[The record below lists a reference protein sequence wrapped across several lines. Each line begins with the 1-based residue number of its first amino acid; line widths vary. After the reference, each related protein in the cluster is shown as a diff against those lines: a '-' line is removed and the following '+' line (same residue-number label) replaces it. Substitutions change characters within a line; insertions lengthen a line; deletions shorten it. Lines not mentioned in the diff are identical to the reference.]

1 MLSKIF
7 TVAVLSA
14 VSTAYAQTAPSP
26 LSFRTVRF
34 EAKSCHGKDQENKPI
49 CHESAVAYSVTGD
62 RHLDNWVRKQFHGTL
77 PTQRSVQAKLNRNE
91 IVRYTNQ
98 DNPQEMRKGEPPCR
112 LQFADEWSLGGY
124 TPNYAVFRHDTW
136 EFACGPR
143 GNGNTELFVLKR
155 GAAHPQPVKLDNILL
170 PNQKAR
176 LANLLKAAYV
186 KYLAERDRDSDEQEV
201 SEQETLKTLEYVNG
215 RFGNGFQITN
225 DWRFDKNGLTFEYD
239 IGELGTYVEGGPELT
254 ISVKDLQGIIKPEI
268 LREVGHYRKNPAV
281 DYP

>member
-1 MLSKIF
+1 MLSKIL

-14 VSTAYAQTAPSP
+14 ISAAYAQTAPSSP
-26 LSFRTVRF
+26 LSFRTVRL

-62 RHLDNWVRKQFHGTL
+62 RHFDNWVKQQFHGTL

-91 IVRYTNQ
+91 IVKYTNQ
-98 DNPQEMRKGEPPCR
+98 DNPQDMRKGEPPCR

-155 GAAHPQPVKLDNILL
+155 GAAHPQPVKLGNILL
-170 PNQKAR
+170 PNQKAK
-176 LANLLKAAYV
+176 LANLLKADYV
-186 KYLAERDRDSDEQEV
+186 KYLIEIARDGKQEA
-201 SEQETLKTLEYVNG
+201 SEQETLETLEYVNG

-225 DWRFDKNGLTFEYD
+225 DWRFDKNGLTFDYN

-254 ISVKDLQGIIKPEI
+254 IPVQDLQGIITPEI
-268 LREVGHYRKNPAV
+268 LRESEHYRGKPGN
-281 DYP
+281 

>member
-14 VSTAYAQTAPSP
+14 VSAAHAQTAPSSP
-26 LSFRTVRF
+26 LSFRTVRL

-49 CHESAVAYSVTGD
+49 CHESTVTYPITGN

-91 IVRYTNQ
+91 IVKYTNQ
-98 DNPQEMRKGEPPCR
+98 ENPQDMRKGEPPCR

-186 KYLAERDRDSDEQEV
+186 KYLTERGRD
-201 SEQETLKTLEYVNG
+201 SEQETLEYVNG
-215 RFGNGFQITN
+215 QFGNGFQITN

-239 IGELGTYVEGGPELT
+239 IGELGTCAEGGPELT
-254 ISVKDLQGIIKPEI
+254 IPVKDLQGIIKPEI
-268 LREVGHYRKNPAV
+268 LREIPHYRKNPAAN
-281 DYP
+281 

>member
-7 TVAVLSA
+7 TVAVFSA
-14 VSTAYAQTAPSP
+14 VSATHAQTAPSP
-26 LSFRTVRF
+26 LSFRIAKL
-34 EAKSCHGKDQENKPI
+34 EAKSCHGKDQENKPV
-49 CHESAVAYSVTGD
+49 CHEFEVVYPVTGN

-91 IVRYTNQ
+91 IVKYTNQ
-98 DNPQEMRKGEPPCR
+98 ENPQDMRKGEPPCR
-112 LQFADEWSLGGY
+112 LQFADEWSLRGY

-136 EFACGPR
+136 EFACGPH

-186 KYLAERDRDSDEQEV
+186 KYLTERGRD
-201 SEQETLKTLEYVNG
+201 SEQETLEYVNG
-215 RFGNGFQITN
+215 QFGNGFQITN
-225 DWRFDKNGLTFEYD
+225 DWRFDKNGLTFDYD

-254 ISVKDLQGIIKPEI
+254 IPVQDLQGIIKPEI
-268 LREVGHYRKNPAV
+268 LRESEHYRGKPGN
-281 DYP
+281 

>member
-1 MLSKIF
+1 MLSKIL

-14 VSTAYAQTAPSP
+14 VSVAYAQTAPSSP
-26 LSFRTVRF
+26 LSFRTVRL

-49 CHESAVAYSVTGD
+49 CHESAVAYSVTGN
-62 RHLDNWVRKQFHGTL
+62 RHLDNWVKQQFHGRL
-77 PTQRSVQAKLNRNE
+77 PTQSSVQAKLNRNE
-91 IVRYTNQ
+91 IVKYTNQ
-98 DNPQEMRKGEPPCR
+98 DNPQDMRKGEPPCR

-143 GNGNTELFVLKR
+143 GLGNTELFVLKR
-155 GAAHPQPVKLDNILL
+155 GTAHPQPVKLENILL

-186 KYLAERDRDSDEQEV
+186 KYLTERGSDSEQKA
-201 SEQETLKTLEYVNG
+201 SEQEALEYVNS

-225 DWRFDKNGLTFEYD
+225 DWRFDKNGLTFDYD

-254 ISVKDLQGIIKPEI
+254 IPVQDLQGIIKPEI
-268 LREVGHYRKNPAV
+268 LRESEHYRGKPGN
-281 DYP
+281 

>member
-1 MLSKIF
+1 MLSKIL
-7 TVAVLSA
+7 TVAVLST
-14 VSTAYAQTAPSP
+14 VSTAYAQTAPSSP
-26 LSFRTVRF
+26 LSFRTVRL

-62 RHLDNWVRKQFHGTL
+62 RHLDNWVRKQFRGTL
-77 PTQRSVQAKLNRNE
+77 PTRRSVQTKLNRNE

-112 LQFADEWSLGGY
+112 LQFADEWLLRGY
-124 TPNYAVFRHDTW
+124 TPNYAVFRHETW
-136 EFACGPR
+136 QFACGPR
-143 GNGNTELFVLKR
+143 GLGNADIFVLKR
-155 GAAHPQPVKLDNILL
+155 GIAHPQPVKLDNILL

-186 KYLAERDRDSDEQEV
+186 KYLTERGGDSEQEA
-201 SEQETLKTLEYVNG
+201 SEQETLEYVNS
-215 RFGNGFQITN
+215 RFGNDFQITN
-225 DWRFDKNGLTFEYD
+225 DWRFDKNGLTFEYE

-254 ISVKDLQGIIKPEI
+254 ISAKDLQGIIKPEI
-268 LREVGHYRKNPAV
+268 LREIGHYRKNPAV

>member
-1 MLSKIF
+1 MLSKIL

-14 VSTAYAQTAPSP
+14 VSVAYAQTAPSSP
-26 LSFRTVRF
+26 LSFRTVRL
-34 EAKSCHGKDQENKPI
+34 EAKSCHGKDQEHKPI
-49 CHESAVAYSVTGD
+49 CHESAVAYPVTGN

-98 DNPQEMRKGEPPCR
+98 ENPQEMRKGEPPCR

-155 GAAHPQPVKLDNILL
+155 GTAHPQPVKLDNILL

-268 LREVGHYRKNPAV
+268 LNEIRHYRKNPAAN
-281 DYP
+281 

>member
-1 MLSKIF
+1 MLSKIL

-14 VSTAYAQTAPSP
+14 VSAAHAQTAPLSP
-26 LSFRTVRF
+26 LSFRTVKL
-34 EAKSCHGKDQENKPI
+34 EAKSCHGKDQEHKPI
-49 CHESAVAYSVTGD
+49 CHESAVAYPVTGN

-98 DNPQEMRKGEPPCR
+98 ENPQEMRKGEPPCR

-136 EFACGPR
+136 EFACGPH

-186 KYLAERDRDSDEQEV
+186 KYLTERGRD
-201 SEQETLKTLEYVNG
+201 SEQETLEYVNG
-215 RFGNGFQITN
+215 QFGNGFQITN

-268 LREVGHYRKNPAV
+268 LREIPHYRKNPAAN
-281 DYP
+281 

>member
-7 TVAVLSA
+7 TVAVFSA
-14 VSTAYAQTAPSP
+14 VSATHAQTAPSP
-26 LSFRTVRF
+26 LSFRIAKL

-49 CHESAVAYSVTGD
+49 CHESTVTYPITGN

-91 IVRYTNQ
+91 IVKYTNQ
-98 DNPQEMRKGEPPCR
+98 ENPQDMRKGEPPCR

-143 GNGNTELFVLKR
+143 GLGNTELFVLKR
-155 GAAHPQPVKLDNILL
+155 GAAHPQPVKLGNILL

-186 KYLAERDRDSDEQEV
+186 KYLTERARDGEQEA
-201 SEQETLKTLEYVNG
+201 SEQKTLEYVNS
-215 RFGNGFQITN
+215 RFGNDFQITN

-254 ISVKDLQGIIKPEI
+254 ISAKDLQGIIKPEI
-268 LREVGHYRKNPAV
+268 LREIGHYRKNPAV

>member
-1 MLSKIF
+1 MLSKIL

-14 VSTAYAQTAPSP
+14 VSVAYAQTAPSSP
-26 LSFRTVRF
+26 LSFRTVRL

-49 CHESAVAYSVTGD
+49 CHESTVTYPITGN

-91 IVRYTNQ
+91 IVKYTNQ
-98 DNPQEMRKGEPPCR
+98 ENPQDMRKGEPPCR

-136 EFACGPR
+136 EFACGPH

-155 GAAHPQPVKLDNILL
+155 GAAHPQPVKLDDILL

-186 KYLAERDRDSDEQEV
+186 KYLTERGSD
-201 SEQETLKTLEYVNG
+201 SEQETLEYVNG
-215 RFGNGFQITN
+215 QFGNGFQITN

-239 IGELGTYVEGGPELT
+239 IGELGAYAEGGPKLT
-254 ISVKDLQGIIKPEI
+254 IPVKDLQGIIKPEI
-268 LREVGHYRKNPAV
+268 LREIGHYRQNSGR
-281 DYP
+281 

>member
-1 MLSKIF
+1 MLSKIL

-14 VSTAYAQTAPSP
+14 VSAAHAQTAPSSP
-26 LSFRTVRF
+26 LSFRTVEL

-49 CHESAVAYSVTGD
+49 CHESTVTYPITGNQ
-62 RHLDNWVRKQFHGTL
+62 HLDNWVRKQFHGRL
-77 PTQRSVQAKLNRNE
+77 PTQSSVQAKLNRNE
-91 IVRYTNQ
+91 VVRYTNQ
-98 DNPQEMRKGEPPCR
+98 ENPQDMRKGEPPCR
-112 LQFADEWSLGGY
+112 LQFDDRWSLGGY

-143 GNGNTELFVLKR
+143 GNGNTELCVLNR
-155 GAAHPQPVKLDNILL
+155 GTAHPQPVKLDNILL

-186 KYLAERDRDSDEQEV
+186 KYLTERDSDSEQKA
-201 SEQETLKTLEYVNG
+201 SEQETLEYVNG
-215 RFGNGFQITN
+215 RFGNGFQITDN
-225 DWRFDKNGLTFEYD
+225 WRFDKNGLTFEYD

-268 LREVGHYRKNPAV
+268 LREIPHYRKNPAAN
-281 DYP
+281 

>member
-1 MLSKIF
+1 MLSKIL

-14 VSTAYAQTAPSP
+14 VSVAYAQTAPSSP
-26 LSFRTVRF
+26 LSFRTVRL

-49 CHESAVAYSVTGD
+49 CHESAVAYSVTGN
-62 RHLDNWVRKQFHGTL
+62 RHLDNWVKQQFHGRL

-91 IVRYTNQ
+91 IVKYTNQ
-98 DNPQEMRKGEPPCR
+98 DNPQDMRKGEPPCR

-155 GAAHPQPVKLDNILL
+155 GTAHPQPVKLGNILL

-186 KYLAERDRDSDEQEV
+186 KYLTERGSDSEQKASEQEV
-201 SEQETLKTLEYVNG
+201 LEYVNS

-225 DWRFDKNGLTFEYD
+225 DWRFDKNGLTFDYD

-254 ISVKDLQGIIKPEI
+254 IPVQDLQGIIKPEI
-268 LREVGHYRKNPAV
+268 LRESEHYRGKPGN
-281 DYP
+281 

>member
-1 MLSKIF
+1 MLSKAL
-7 TVAVLSA
+7 TVAVLSIA
-14 VSTAYAQTAPSP
+14 SAAYAQTAPSP
-26 LSFRTVRF
+26 LSFRTVKL

-49 CHESAVAYSVTGD
+49 CHESTVTYPITSN
-62 RHLDNWVRKQFHGTL
+62 RHLDNWVRKQFRGTL
-77 PTQRSVQAKLNRNE
+77 PTRRSVQTKLNRNE

-98 DNPQEMRKGEPPCR
+98 DNPQEMCKGEPPCR
-112 LQFADEWSLGGY
+112 LQFADEWLLRGY
-124 TPNYAVFRHDTW
+124 TPNYAVFRHETW
-136 EFACGPR
+136 QFACGPR
-143 GNGNTELFVLKR
+143 GLGNADIFVLKR
-155 GAAHPQPVKLDNILL
+155 GIAHPQPVKLDNILL

-186 KYLAERDRDSDEQEV
+186 KYLTERARDGKQEA
-201 SEQETLKTLEYVNG
+201 SEQETLETLEYVDG

>member
-1 MLSKIF
+1 MLSKIL

-14 VSTAYAQTAPSP
+14 VSVAYAQTAPSSP
-26 LSFRTVRF
+26 LSFRTVRL

-62 RHLDNWVRKQFHGTL
+62 RHLDNWVKQKFHGRL

-91 IVRYTNQ
+91 IVKYTNQ

-112 LQFADEWSLGGY
+112 LEFADEWSLGGY

-143 GNGNTELFVLKR
+143 GLGNTELFVLKR
-155 GAAHPQPVKLDNILL
+155 GTAHPQPVKLENILL

-186 KYLAERDRDSDEQEV
+186 KYLTERGSDSEQKASEQEV
-201 SEQETLKTLEYVNG
+201 LEYVNS

-225 DWRFDKNGLTFEYD
+225 DWRFDKNGLTFDYD

-254 ISVKDLQGIIKPEI
+254 IPVQDLQGIIKPEI
-268 LREVGHYRKNPAV
+268 LRESEHYRGKPGN
-281 DYP
+281 

>member
-7 TVAVLSA
+7 TVAVFSA
-14 VSTAYAQTAPSP
+14 VSATHAQTAPSP
-26 LSFRTVRF
+26 LSFRIAKL
-34 EAKSCHGKDQENKPI
+34 EAKSCHGKDQENKPV
-49 CHESAVAYSVTGD
+49 CHEFEVVYPVTGN
-62 RHLDNWVRKQFHGTL
+62 RHLDNWVRKQFHGRL

-91 IVRYTNQ
+91 IVKYTNQ
-98 DNPQEMRKGEPPCR
+98 ENPQDMRKGEPPCR

-155 GAAHPQPVKLDNILL
+155 GTAHPQPVKLGNILL

-186 KYLAERDRDSDEQEV
+186 KYLTERARDGEQEA
-201 SEQETLKTLEYVNG
+201 SEQKTLEYVNS
-215 RFGNGFQITN
+215 RFGNDFQITN

-254 ISVKDLQGIIKPEI
+254 ISAKDLQGIIKPEI
-268 LREVGHYRKNPAV
+268 LREIGHYRKNPAV

>member
-1 MLSKIF
+1 MLSKIL

-14 VSTAYAQTAPSP
+14 VSVAYAQTAPSSP
-26 LSFRTVRF
+26 LSFRTVRL

-49 CHESAVAYSVTGD
+49 CHESAVAYSVTGN
-62 RHLDNWVRKQFHGTL
+62 RHLDNWVKQQFHGRL

-91 IVRYTNQ
+91 IVKYTNQ
-98 DNPQEMRKGEPPCR
+98 DNPQDMRKGEPPCR

-143 GNGNTELFVLKR
+143 GLGNTELFVLKR
-155 GAAHPQPVKLDNILL
+155 GTAHPQPVKLENILL

-186 KYLAERDRDSDEQEV
+186 KYLTERGSDSEQKASEQEV
-201 SEQETLKTLEYVNG
+201 LEYVNS

-225 DWRFDKNGLTFEYD
+225 DWRFDKNGLTFDYD

-254 ISVKDLQGIIKPEI
+254 IPVQDLQGIIKPEI
-268 LREVGHYRKNPAV
+268 LRESEHYRGKPGN
-281 DYP
+281 

>member
-1 MLSKIF
+1 MLSKIL

-14 VSTAYAQTAPSP
+14 VSVAYAQTAPSSP
-26 LSFRTVRF
+26 LSFRTVRL

-62 RHLDNWVRKQFHGTL
+62 RHLDNWVKQQFHGTL

-91 IVRYTNQ
+91 IVKYTNQ
-98 DNPQEMRKGEPPCR
+98 DNPQDMRKGEPPCR

-143 GNGNTELFVLKR
+143 GLGNTELFVLKR
-155 GAAHPQPVKLDNILL
+155 GTAHPQPVKLDNILL
-170 PNQKAR
+170 PNQKDR

-186 KYLAERDRDSDEQEV
+186 KYLMERGSD
-201 SEQETLKTLEYVNG
+201 SEQKA
-215 RFGNGFQITN
+215 
-225 DWRFDKNGLTFEYD
+225 
-239 IGELGTYVEGGPELT
+239 
-254 ISVKDLQGIIKPEI
+254 S
-268 LREVGHYRKNPAV
+268 
-281 DYP
+281 

>member
-7 TVAVLSA
+7 TLAVLSA
-14 VSTAYAQTAPSP
+14 VSAAYAQTAPSP

-98 DNPQEMRKGEPPCR
+98 ENPQDMRKGEPPCR

-136 EFACGPR
+136 EFACGPH

-186 KYLAERDRDSDEQEV
+186 KYLTERGRD
-201 SEQETLKTLEYVNG
+201 SEQETLEYVNG
-215 RFGNGFQITN
+215 QFGNGFQITN

-239 IGELGTYVEGGPELT
+239 IGELGAYAEGGPKLT
-254 ISVKDLQGIIKPEI
+254 IPVKDLQGIIKPEI
-268 LREVGHYRKNPAV
+268 LREISHYHQNSGH
-281 DYP
+281 

>member
-1 MLSKIF
+1 MLSKIL

-14 VSTAYAQTAPSP
+14 VSAAHAQTAPSP

-98 DNPQEMRKGEPPCR
+98 ENPQEMRKGEPPCR

-155 GAAHPQPVKLDNILL
+155 GTAHPQPVKLDNILL

-201 SEQETLKTLEYVNG
+201 SKQETLKTLEYVNG

-268 LREVGHYRKNPAV
+268 LNEIRHYRKNPAAN
-281 DYP
+281 

>member
-1 MLSKIF
+1 MLSKIL

-14 VSTAYAQTAPSP
+14 VSVAYAQTAPSP
-26 LSFRTVRF
+26 LSFRTVRL
-34 EAKSCHGKDQENKPI
+34 EAKSCHGKDQEHKPI
-49 CHESAVAYSVTGD
+49 CHESAVAYPVTGN

-98 DNPQEMRKGEPPCR
+98 ENPQDMRKGEPPCR

-143 GNGNTELFVLKR
+143 GLGNGELFVLKR

-186 KYLAERDRDSDEQEV
+186 KYLAERGRDSDEQEV
-201 SEQETLKTLEYVNG
+201 SEQETLETLEYVNG

-254 ISVKDLQGIIKPEI
+254 IPVKDLQGIIKPEI
-268 LREVGHYRKNPAV
+268 LREIQHYRAKPER
-281 DYP
+281 

>member
-1 MLSKIF
+1 MLSKIL

-14 VSTAYAQTAPSP
+14 VSVAYAQTAPSSP
-26 LSFRTVRF
+26 LSFRTVRL

-62 RHLDNWVRKQFHGTL
+62 RHLDNWVKQQFHGTL

-91 IVRYTNQ
+91 IVKYTNQ
-98 DNPQEMRKGEPPCR
+98 DNPQDMRKGEPPCR

-143 GNGNTELFVLKR
+143 GLGNTELFVLKR
-155 GAAHPQPVKLDNILL
+155 GTAHPQPVKLDNILL
-170 PNQKAR
+170 PNQKDR

-186 KYLAERDRDSDEQEV
+186 KYLMERGSDSEQKASEQEV
-201 SEQETLKTLEYVNG
+201 LEYVNS

-225 DWRFDKNGLTFEYD
+225 DWRFDKNGLTFDYD

-254 ISVKDLQGIIKPEI
+254 IPVKDLQGIIKPEI
-268 LREVGHYRKNPAV
+268 LRESEHYRGKPGN
-281 DYP
+281 

>member
-1 MLSKIF
+1 MLSKIL
-7 TVAVLSA
+7 TVAVLST
-14 VSTAYAQTAPSP
+14 VSTAYAQTAPSSP
-26 LSFRTVRF
+26 LSFRTVRL

-62 RHLDNWVRKQFHGTL
+62 RHLDNWVRKQFRGTL
-77 PTQRSVQAKLNRNE
+77 PTRRSVQTKLNRNE

-112 LQFADEWSLGGY
+112 LQFADEWLLRGY
-124 TPNYAVFRHDTW
+124 TPNYAVFRHETW
-136 EFACGPR
+136 QFACGPR
-143 GNGNTELFVLKR
+143 GLGNADIFVLKR
-155 GAAHPQPVKLDNILL
+155 GIAHPQPVKLDNILL
-170 PNQKAR
+170 PNQKAK

-186 KYLAERDRDSDEQEV
+186 KYLTERARDGEQEA
-201 SEQETLKTLEYVNG
+201 SEQETLEYVNG
-215 RFGNGFQITN
+215 RFGNGFQITD
-225 DWRFDKNGLTFEYD
+225 DWHFDKNGLTFDYD

-268 LREVGHYRKNPAV
+268 LREIGHYRKNPAV

>member
-7 TVAVLSA
+7 TVAVFSA
-14 VSTAYAQTAPSP
+14 VSAAYAQTTLSP
-26 LSFRTVRF
+26 LSFRTVKL
-34 EAKSCHGKDQENKPI
+34 EAKSCQGKDQENKPI
-49 CHESAVAYSVTGD
+49 CHESTVTYPITGN

-91 IVRYTNQ
+91 IVKYTNQ
-98 DNPQEMRKGEPPCR
+98 ENPQDMRKGEPPCR

-215 RFGNGFQITN
+215 RFGNGFQITD

-254 ISVKDLQGIIKPEI
+254 IPVKDLQGIIKPEI
-268 LREVGHYRKNPAV
+268 LREIQHYRAKPER
-281 DYP
+281 

>member
-1 MLSKIF
+1 MLSKIL

-14 VSTAYAQTAPSP
+14 VSVAYAQTAPSSP
-26 LSFRTVRF
+26 LSFRTVRL

-49 CHESAVAYSVTGD
+49 CHESTVTYPITGN

-91 IVRYTNQ
+91 IVKYTNQ
-98 DNPQEMRKGEPPCR
+98 DNPQDMRKGEPPCR

-155 GAAHPQPVKLDNILL
+155 GAAHPQPVKLGNILL
-170 PNQKAR
+170 PNQKAK
-176 LANLLKAAYV
+176 LANLLKADYV
-186 KYLAERDRDSDEQEV
+186 KYLIEIARDGKQEA
-201 SEQETLKTLEYVNG
+201 SEQETLETLEYVNG

-225 DWRFDKNGLTFEYD
+225 NWRFDKNGLTFEYN

-268 LREVGHYRKNPAV
+268 LREIPHYRKNPAAN
-281 DYP
+281 

>member
-1 MLSKIF
+1 MLSKIL

-14 VSTAYAQTAPSP
+14 VSAAYAHTAPSSP
-26 LSFRTVRF
+26 LSFRTVRL
-34 EAKSCHGKDQENKPI
+34 EAKSCHGKDQENKPV

-62 RHLDNWVRKQFHGTL
+62 RHLDNWMKQRFHGRL

-91 IVRYTNQ
+91 VVRYTNQ
-98 DNPQEMRKGEPPCR
+98 ENPQDMRKGEPPCR
-112 LQFADEWSLGGY
+112 LQFDDRWSLGGY

-155 GAAHPQPVKLDNILL
+155 GAAHPQPMKLDDILL
-170 PNQKAR
+170 PNQKAK

-186 KYLAERDRDSDEQEV
+186 KYLTERGSD
-201 SEQETLKTLEYVNG
+201 SEQEASEQETLEYVNG
-215 RFGNGFQITN
+215 RFGNDFQITN

-268 LREVGHYRKNPAV
+268 LNEIRHYHKNPAAN
-281 DYP
+281 